1 MALRSH
7 AHQKDSSYTASTTVQ
22 HTSRPFAPQTK
33 PEAEQTQTLPEL
45 QTQVE
50 TAQRFGHHLADFN
63 LSSHPSSPPPIQPK
77 LAIGAPGDKYEQ
89 EADRVAQQVVQRLN
103 APQVGGPGPEAFVQ
117 RQTPEDEELQM
128 KPMLQM
134 RGNARTGGQASSEL
148 ESAINQARGGGQS
161 LDAGLQRSMGQAM
174 GANFSRVRVHTDD
187 RANQLNRSIQAKA
200 FTTGQNVFFRQ
211 GAYQPESRGGQELL
225 AHELT
230 HVVQQGAASR
240 LNTAQRSE
248 DKEASDIT
256 ANNQPHISMSQAEN
270 TQLIQRAVGY
280 EFQTNWG
287 VIEKLPEKEFVKN
300 PESGL
305 KGMLP
310 KHKSK
315 RRSYDS
321 KQTLHQYDGFKMT
334 TDAANTDLGSEI
346 EWVVEPP
353 IEESSGVAAVNGVM
367 GRLKN
372 TVAQLVA
379 HQGRDKFTLD
389 EVTGAPGDSGIEL
402 HPKIKGGS
410 AGAGMKANPQITGG
424 VRLDQMANM
433 FAQLGNPRADEP
445 HHQVR
450 EELMGMGGA
459 DILANSA
466 AAANQIQ
473 GSASLKGL
481 AAQIIAYLQAGAIPP
496 ALRGRPGQAFQYAKL
511 IGKILARTD
520 FGAQFKLLPED
531 ERQRFEENP
540 ESFANLILG
549 AAKVGDGNTNVFERK
564 IKNVPFKTDQGTFD
578 FPVTRNEWLTQIT
591 QGQDLLTQRIFVLQ
605 KPDDADLAYQL
616 DSMGRLEDKTDEVGR
631 NNDIPAPIVEF
642 RQVKAQ
648 MPYTDWGPFAASA
661 FEYLKYLNQQQG
673 KG

>member
-7 AHQKDSSYTASTTVQ
+7 AHQKASSDTNSTTVQ
-22 HTSRPFAPQTK
+22 HTARPFAPQTK
-33 PEAEQTQTLPEL
+33 PETEQTQTLPEL
-45 QTQVE
+45 QTQLE

-63 LSSHPSSPPPIQPK
+63 ISSPPPLIQPK

-103 APQVGGPGPEAFVQ
+103 APQVGRPGPEASVQ

-134 RGNARTGGQASSEL
+134 RGNARAGGQASPDL
-148 ESAINQARGGGQS
+148 EYAINQARGGGQS
-161 LDAGLQRSMGQAM
+161 LDTGLQRSMGQAI
-174 GANFSRVRVHTDD
+174 GANFSGVRVHTDAQAD
-187 RANQLNRSIQAKA
+187 QLNRSIQAKA

-211 GAYQPESRGGQELL
+211 GAYQPGSRGGQELL

-240 LNTAQRSE
+240 LAQRSE
-248 DKEASDIT
+248 DKETSDIT
-256 ANNQPHISMSQAEN
+256 ANDQPHISMSKAEN

-287 VIEKLPEKEFVKN
+287 VIEKLPEKEFVDN

-310 KHKSK
+310 KRKSK
-315 RRSYDS
+315 RQPFGI
-321 KQTLHQYDGFKMT
+321 KKTLRQYDGFKMT
-334 TDAANTDLGSEI
+334 TDVADTALRCEI

-353 IEESSGVAAVNGVM
+353 IEESSGVAAVDGVM
-367 GRLKN
+367 NRLRN
-372 TVAQLVA
+372 TVAPLVA
-379 HQGRDKFTLD
+379 RQGQDKFTLD
-389 EVTGAPGDSGIEL
+389 EVTGAPGDSRIEL
-402 HPKIKGGS
+402 YPKIKGS
-410 AGAGMKANPQITGG
+410 AGANMKANPQVTGG

-433 FAQLGNPRADEP
+433 FAQLGNPKAAGP
-445 HHQVR
+445 HQQIR

-459 DILANSA
+459 SMLANSA

-481 AAQIIAYLQAGAIPP
+481 AAQIIAYLRAGAIHPE
-496 ALRGRPGQAFQYAKL
+496 LLGRPGQAFDYAKL

-520 FGAQFKLLPED
+520 FGSQFALLPED

-549 AAKVGDGNTNVFERK
+549 AARVGDGNTNVFERK
-564 IKNVPFKTDQGTFD
+564 IKNVPSTPNQGAFD

-591 QGQDLLTQRIFVLQ
+591 QGQDLLTKRIFALQ
-605 KPDDADLAYQL
+605 KPDNANMVFRLGT
-616 DSMGRLEDKTDEVGR
+616 MGELGDKTDQVGP
-631 NNDIPAPIVEF
+631 NNDIPAPIFEF

-648 MPYTDWGPFAASA
+648 MPYTDWGRFAASA
-661 FEYLKYLNQQQG
+661 FEYLQYLNQQQG
-673 KG
+673 EG